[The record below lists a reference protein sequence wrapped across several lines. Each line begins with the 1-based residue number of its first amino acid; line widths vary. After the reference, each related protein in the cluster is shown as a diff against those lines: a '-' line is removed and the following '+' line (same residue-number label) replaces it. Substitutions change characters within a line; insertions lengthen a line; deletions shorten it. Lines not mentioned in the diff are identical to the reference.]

1 MLHCLKF
8 HSHPHQYSLLF
19 PLYATHFVFIFVY
32 PFSWVNIARLINFAH
47 DFTFDSNRMSRDA
60 VNRVFHT
67 SHRVKTSSGCWLS
80 RIPLQCLWLKFFFFH
95 ESVAK
100 QNVNWLISRKLKSRD
115 AKSSHKFTWFSV
127 CARLIVRSPHM
138 NAAKSWEK
146 SFIVLSKVKFQLINC
161 CVMASK
167 FIQFTF
173 IGQWL
178 RTLIFN
184 SNDNDEKETK
194 SKYFR
199 FVSVFD

>member
-1 MLHCLKF
+1 MSQHCSPYQFCTWF
-8 HSHPHQYSLLF
+8 HIRFQSNEPGRRQSRFSHFSSRENFKWLL
-19 PLYATHFVFIFVY
+19 IK
-32 PFSWVNIARLINFAH
+32 
-47 DFTFDSNRMSRDA
+47 SNTITMFMA
-60 VNRVFHT
+60 Q
-67 SHRVKTSSGCWLS
+67 
-80 RIPLQCLWLKFFFFH
+80 IFFFH